1 MKQQL
6 TNLLL
11 VTSFLP
17 FAYTAQAQIAFHI
30 GPQVG
35 YNLATANYQDPAPLY
50 PSTNT
55 YRSGVAA
62 GLVAQVSFGHLAV
75 QSAVRYEQKGYNR
88 HYSYGN
94 TTSSYNSYTYSND
107 ITNRFGYLTIP
118 LNLVFTQKAT
128 GEGAQVF
135 AGPYVGFL
143 VGGHY
148 SYNSLENDNG
158 LLNYEQGAGSFAAG
172 NEDDPTVRTGT
183 RYTRRLDAGL
193 QAGIGYRYHE
203 LLVQAGY
210 SLGLRNVAADFRTST
225 GIAYSSPT
233 YHNRAFQ
240 VSLAYLFGHKS

>member
-1 MKQQL
+1 MQL
-6 TNLLL
+6 PVPNLA
-11 VTSFLP
+11 LP
-17 FAYTAQAQIAFHI
+17 F
-30 GPQVG
+30 
-35 YNLATANYQDPAPLY
+35 YQLL
-50 PSTNT
+50 

-75 QSAVRYEQKGYNR
+75 QPAVRYEQKGYNR

-94 TTSSYNSYTYSND
+94 TTSSYKSYSYSND

-148 SYNSLENDNG
+148 SYVGLENDNG
-158 LLNYEQGAGSFAAG
+158 LLGYEQGAGSFAAG

-210 SLGLRNVAADFRTST
+210 SLGLRNMAADFRTST
-225 GIAYSSPT
+225 GMTYSSPT

-240 VSLAYLFGHKS
+240 VSLAYLFGPK